1 MIQKLRRRLTALVI
15 VSLMLIAVGI
25 VLAINY
31 ANMSNIRRQMYASLE
46 TLMENEGQR
55 PGSPQDG
62 ADRFDE
68 TPPPTPEGQTGG
80 MDETRMQADET
91 PPLIPENPQEND
103 RQPDE
108 ARGDRGTN
116 DPQRR
121 PGQPEGTALASL
133 SNSYTVWLDE
143 DGAVEEWTSDREDL
157 YSDEQI
163 AELAAQIWAE
173 GETRGN
179 IGSQFYQM
187 KTRPGGAMLVV
198 VDARSEMAN
207 IRTLLMETMAVTA
220 LAFMLLAV
228 GAALLIGRMLCPV
241 EEAFVRQRQFVWDAS
256 HELKT
261 PLTIIDANTEVLE
274 MESGESQWTKSTRK
288 QIQRLSGLVQQL
300 VTLTRLD
307 EEKGLQDIAEF
318 NLSEAV
324 AESVQPYET
333 LAQTKE
339 KNLTLE
345 IEENISYKGSE
356 KSICQLTGILMDNA
370 IKYSSDKGSITLTLK
385 KKGKKVFLS
394 VYNDAED
401 LPQGK
406 LDVLFERFY
415 RLDSS
420 RNSGTGGS
428 GIGLSVAKAIVQAH
442 KGKISAENKNGIG
455 LTVEIIL

>member
-1 MIQKLRRRLTALVI
+1 MIRDLRKKFILVAMLSTMVVLTAIMGVVNI
-15 VSLMLIAVGI
+15 SNYMD
-25 VLAINY
+25 VLERADEMTDLLAQNDG
-31 ANMSNIRRQMYASLE
+31 NFQDDLKDTE
-46 TLMENEGQR
+46 PPVKPEDQQTPPEK
-55 PGSPQDG
+55 PQG
-62 ADRFDE
+62 DRKGHFSAE
-68 TPPPTPEGQTGG
+68 TPF
-80 MDETRMQADET
+80 ETRYFIVTEDKDGEIT
-91 PPLIPENPQEND
+91 DCDLD
-103 RQPDE
+103 RI
-108 ARGDRGTN
+108 A
-116 DPQRR
+116 
-121 PGQPEGTALASL
+121 A
-133 SNSYTVWLDE
+133 VDE
-143 DGAVEEWTSDREDL
+143 DTAEEYTQEVSTKTRSTGFLGIYRYRVTETEDGVKYVFLDCRREISNFRTVL
-157 YSDEQI
+157 VVSFLG
-163 AELAAQIWAE
+163 LAAV
-173 GETRGN
+173 
-179 IGSQFYQM
+179 FV
-187 KTRPGGAMLVV
+187 LVV
-198 VDARSEMAN
+198 IFS
-207 IRTLLMETMAVTA
+207 
-220 LAFMLLAV
+220 
-228 GAALLIGRMLCPV
+228 RMVFRPV
-241 EEAFVRQRQFVWDAS
+241 EESIQKQKRFITDAS

-385 KKGKKVFLS
+385 KKGKKVLLS

-442 KGKISAENKNGIG
+442 KGKISAENKNGNG